1 MTQTTLDAAL
11 EYLDRG
17 WSVIPIRAG
26 QKSPALPSW
35 KEFQYRLPTEEE
47 IYEWFDGTTNDVAVV
62 CGSVS
67 KLVVLDTD
75 DQEATDYVRSQG
87 WDRTPYQVKTTKG
100 YHFYFSTNEKIPK
113 GKVRPKT
120 DLQAEGSY
128 VLAPPSTNKTL
139 ALQVGCDPY
148 DLPVYSGPRVG
159 EADNIIPFTPTP
171 YEQINLSLIK
181 SNKNAWEQAEEFV
194 EKEGRK
200 LRAGDACHNRIVS
213 WVGHLIS
220 LQLDHQTVYDRAVEF
235 CIKFMEDPF
244 DDKKILETIK
254 SLLRKEK
261 IEEHFEPKPQAEPM
275 KFQPITTSSI
285 DGLAQTIGEQRFFV
299 DPIIPSND
307 ASLTMIFGYSG
318 HGKSMFAR
326 NMLYAACVG
335 KMNYG
340 PFILSDRPRV
350 LYLDL
355 ENGKR
360 NVLRFLKQA
369 KATYGDA
376 GDNFMMYAAFQHG
389 DMNLKSPDGIAKLQ
403 SWINATRPNIICIDT
418 VRTAFVGMSENEGKE
433 WSDINQLILTLR
445 NAGISVVLVH
455 HANKPQGDGASGSYA
470 GSTNAL
476 TNLEFGIKV
485 TQVYDDQDK
494 ARTKAGLYAGDIEN
508 PMLQKLYHPAAL
520 KEGEHMAVKLE
531 VRFVKNR
538 EADESL
544 EDLSYVAYATNYDR
558 DTFRCV
564 STVTSKQRAIMWS
577 RPHRDSSG
585 TVIPPLSVDDI
596 ARKLNIHYSIIEDWV
611 RPITSKNVPSSI
623 ANMQKNSSGES

>member
-75 DQEATDYVRSQG
+75 NQDATDYVRSQG
-87 WDRTPYQVKTTKG
+87 WDRTPYQVKTSKG
-100 YHFYFSTNEKIPK
+100 YHFYFSTNEKIQK
-113 GKVRPKT
+113 GKIRDKT

-128 VLAPPSTNKTL
+128 VLAPPSVNKTL

-159 EADNIIPFTPTP
+159 EADNVIPFTPTP

-254 SLLRKEK
+254 SLLRKEQ

-285 DGLAQTIGEQRFFV
+285 DKLAQTIGEQRFFV

-369 KATYGDA
+369 KATYGDP

-623 ANMQKNSSGES
+623 ANMQKNLSGES

>member
-17 WSVIPIRAG
+17 WSVIPIKNG
-26 QKSPALPSW
+26 TKVPPFSW
-35 KEFQYRLPTEEE
+35 KEFQYRLPTEDE
-47 IYEWFDGTTNDVAVV
+47 IYKWFDGTDHDIAVV

-67 KLVVLDTD
+67 NLVVLDTD
-75 DQEATDYVRSQG
+75 DQQATDHAKAMG
-87 WDRTPYQVKTTKG
+87 WDRTPYQVKTSKG
-100 YHFYFSTNEKIPK
+100 YHFYFSSDEKIQK
-113 GKVRPKT
+113 GKVKDKT
-120 DLQAEGSY
+120 DLQAEGAY
-128 VLAPPSTNKTL
+128 VVAPPSANKSL

-148 DLPVYSGPRVG
+148 DLPKYNGPRVG
-159 EADNIIPFTPTP
+159 FEDNVIPFTPTP
-171 YEQINLSLIK
+171 YDQINLDLIK
-181 SNKNAWEQAEEFV
+181 SKLNAWEEAEIFV
-194 EKEGRK
+194 EREGRK
-200 LRAGDACHNRIVS
+200 LQAGDSCHNRIVS

-220 LQLDHQTVYDRAVEF
+220 LSLDHQTVYDRTLEF
-235 CIKFMEDPF
+235 CEQFMDDPF

-254 SLLRKEK
+254 GLLRKEK
-261 IEEHFEPKPQAEPM
+261 VEEHFDPKPKPEPIR
-275 KFQPITTSSI
+275 FDPITTSSI
-285 DGLAQTIGEQRFFV
+285 DVLAQTIGEQRFFV

-318 HGKSMFAR
+318 HGKSMFTR

-340 PFILSDRPRV
+340 PFILSDKPRV

-360 NVLRFLKQA
+360 NILRFLKQA

-376 GDNFMMYAAFQHG
+376 GDRFMMFAGFQHG
-389 DMNLKSPDGIAKLQ
+389 DMNLKTDEGVASLQ
-403 SWINATRPNIICIDT
+403 SWINATRPNIVCIDT
-418 VRTAFVGMSENEGKE
+418 VRTAFVGMQENEGKE
-433 WSDINQLILTLR
+433 WSGINQLILALR

-485 TQVYDDQDK
+485 TQIFDDQDM
-494 ARTKAGLYAGDIEN
+494 ARTKAGLYAGDIES
-508 PMLQKLYHPAAL
+508 PMLHKLYHPAAL
-520 KEGEHMAVKLE
+520 KKGEHMAVKLE

-544 EDLSYVAYATNYDR
+544 EDLSYVAYATDYDR

-564 STVTSKQRAIMWS
+564 STTTSKQKALVWC

-585 TVIPPLSVDDI
+585 TVVPPLSNDDI
-596 ARKLNIHYSIIEDWV
+596 ARKLNIHSSVIEDWV
-611 RPITSKNVPSSI
+611 RPLTSNNVPNKI
-623 ANMQKNSSGES
+623 ANLQKS